1 MFLDRFS
8 YNVSIETEAEAC
20 FGIAHHRRWRRIW
33 TTNLRPPR
41 VRWVLPRLCSGAE
54 FPMIWMG
61 NSSINEGMSIAIF
74 DYLRARLS
82 IARVFILLPETC
94 WKRSQSHSQNLCTI
108 YPLVIEHSHGKWP
121 IYRWFTYWKWWFFMA
136 MLNNQRVCIYIYFH
150 SSLLWH
156 APAPAWYVLLARHLF
171 VVHEHFAHPKQQLT
185 GAVGPIGIASK
196 RGGSMSQINLSKWFV
211 QPWLD
216 CGRLSGFNISI
227 RYENCNDPSD
237 RWGI

>member
-82 IARVFILLPETC
+82 IARVFILLPERC

-108 YPLVIEHSHGKWP
+108 YPLVIEHSHGKWR

-136 MLNNQRVCIYIYFH
+136 MLNNQRVCIYIYMSIVHCSDMPRPRRGMSCSPTTF
-150 SSLLWH
+150 SLYMSTL
-156 APAPAWYVLLARHLF
+156 
-171 VVHEHFAHPKQQLT
+171 
-185 GAVGPIGIASK
+185 PILNSNWQG
-196 RGGSMSQINLSKWFV
+196 L
-211 QPWLD
+211 
-216 CGRLSGFNISI
+216 
-227 RYENCNDPSD
+227 
-237 RWGI
+237 